1 MSFTTTTDEIAAI
14 AAGIAFISLLISGLA
29 LWVTITNERKN
40 RELTKNLADK
50 DQELT
55 KQIADKDQ
63 ELTKQIADKDIEL
76 TKKMFQRQGIFELHK
91 VWDEVASIN
100 IEKPI
105 FEDVRKLVNALNLT
119 ASIWH
124 HDIIIKELI
133 LSYYW
138 RTFRHLYNELNSC
151 NVVLPEYKKQCNEL
165 ISDEV
170 TKAYKEMEDI
180 SLEKKVAKTTLN

>member
-76 TKKMFQRQGIFELHK
+76 TKKMFQRQGIFELR
-91 VWDEVASIN
+91 V
-100 IEKPI
+100 
-105 FEDVRKLVNALNLT
+105 
-119 ASIWH
+119 
-124 HDIIIKELI
+124 
-133 LSYYW
+133 
-138 RTFRHLYNELNSC
+138 FRGKQGECY
-151 NVVLPEYKKQCNEL
+151 VVK
-165 ISDEV
+165 I
-170 TKAYKEMEDI
+170 
-180 SLEKKVAKTTLN
+180 